1 MNILEEVWEIR
12 GEVDRGIKS
21 QDVELI
27 KNSLSRVLE
36 LDDNGYFMKSEASCS
51 FNVAYWTDEQKKRD
65 KFNNIFKLTTN
76 ASRIYEKYVNGNKEL
91 SISFGEQPQ
100 SVLTTLWVA
109 RAMLDDVQNKVNKK
123 KYENRQRE
131 LLEIF
136 QSVQQAIN
144 KCDNEADGHCYC
156 YEDRKFLGE
165 LRLYIQGLRKELF
178 GNERLVTGFAYYS
191 QNY

>member
-12 GEVDRGIKS
+12 GEVDMGIKS
-21 QDVELI
+21 HDVELI
-27 KNSLSRVLE
+27 KNSLARVLA

-76 ASRIYEKYVNGNKEL
+76 ASRIYEKYVNGNKEI

-136 QSVQQAIN
+136 ESVQQAIN
-144 KCDNEADGHCYC
+144 KCVNEADGHYYC

-165 LRLYIQGLRKELF
+165 LRLSIQGLRKELF

>member
-1 MNILEEVWEIR
+1 MTILEEVWKIR

-21 QDVELI
+21 HDVELI
-27 KNSLSRVLE
+27 RNSLNRLLE
-36 LDDNGYFMKSEASCS
+36 LDDNGYLMKTEASCS

-65 KFNNIFKLTTN
+65 QFKNIFKLTTN
-76 ASRIYEKYVNGNKEL
+76 ASQIYEKYVNNNKEV
-91 SISFGEQPQ
+91 SISFGEQPK
-100 SVLTTLWVA
+100 SVLTTIWVA
-109 RAMLDDVQNKVNKK
+109 RAMLDDVQNKKCKK

-136 QSVQQAIN
+136 ESVQQAIL
-144 KCDNEADGHCYC
+144 KCDNEADGHYYH

-165 LRLYIQGLRKELF
+165 LRLYINGLRKDLF
-178 GNERLVTGFAYYS
+178 GDQVLLTGFAYHS